1 MRAVVSFRAP
11 ALAGGVAPVTVT
23 KSMLNEMAG
32 AVQYA
37 LFNESDGMYWRM
49 PEEDQEKIGSFGPGQ
64 RWQWGT
70 VIDVD
75 PSPTGAELAA
85 AGARTHPE
93 TGNRDLLLGLFTG
106 ETDEA
111 GNLIENPT
119 PRIQLFAAEIIAAGY
134 DPVDVAKHEIG
145 HRLRY
150 NDEHEVGSAQ
160 GAAAPVTLPPGE
172 NPCHFC
178 AADEWLSTSERALF
192 GLRERAHMQH
202 RIPLGLGGRIGE
214 VRARLDRAQAA
225 LDRADAAEPWLA
237 GRQGELRQLRTLI
250 LAGQQTLEGEQL
262 SPQDISEAHAYVN
275 RAWDASYDLGHAYQ
289 VHVHHPEIVQR

>member
-1 MRAVVSFRAP
+1 MRAVESFRAP
-11 ALAGGVAPVTVT
+11 ALASGGAPVTVT
-23 KSMLNEMAG
+23 TAMLNEMAG

-49 PEEDQEKIGSFGPGQ
+49 PVEDQEKIGSYGPGGH
-64 RWQWGT
+64 WHWGT

-75 PSPTGAELAA
+75 PSPTAAELAA
-85 AGARTHPE
+85 VGATKHPE
-93 TGNRDLLLGLFTG
+93 TGKRDLLLGLFTG
-106 ETDEA
+106 DADDA
-111 GNLIENPT
+111 GNLVEEPP
-119 PRIQLFAAEIIAAGY
+119 PRIQLFAAEILAAGY

-150 NDEHEVGSAQ
+150 NDEHEPGLAQ
-160 GAAAPVTLPPGE
+160 GAAAPVTLPAGE

-225 LDRADAAEPWLA
+225 LDRADAAEPWMA
-237 GRQGELRQLRTLI
+237 GRQGELRQLRALI
-250 LAGQQTLEGEQL
+250 QAGQEVLEGEQL
-262 SPQDISEAHAYVN
+262 SPQDISTAHGYIH
-275 RAWDASYDLGHAYQ
+275 RAWDADYDLGHAYSM
-289 VHVHHPEIVQR
+289 HINHPEIARR